1 MGTVRNLRLVKDSD
15 IAEDEGS
22 IPEEE
27 QSTLFTN
34 DETPMDS
41 QEIDIE
47 VLDDEPDEDFKI
59 TAEKIVKTL
68 PTDVTLI
75 VQNNSYTLEVLES
88 YKQILSEKLRTVLQQ
103 EGHRSANFRRYGE
116 ILRNI
121 STAIK
126 LKTDFIRDLFRKL
139 TKAAPESIAK
149 TSYATILHY
158 QKSLLD
164 YHEIITYRQ
173 AKLQQEL
180 SVLKGVLEKLDDTFV
195 ILRKRAKEIS
205 ELIFSIT
212 DEEIASYPPQE
223 LEEFRA
229 ILESS
234 LDSDI
239 QNHETDKETARYAL
253 LKVLEAIG
261 IQTLSFKE
269 NRKYQEILNDIEWH
283 LGYEKADFVNTI
295 LQRFSSLSP
304 REIARKSDAT
314 LIKHNL
320 FLLSH
325 FTLLLEGQDNLHI
338 IEQYNETSRRLSEA
352 LNIKLN
358 PYKEQLG
365 LRICD
370 DLTGIHPDE
379 LAAYQTIDRIRG
391 YRKIL
396 ESSIAASENDD
407 EESPE
412 LLIRRKTL
420 VKVLEAEGIQTLM
433 WKDPDKHKKYQEILG
448 HIEQN
453 LLSFK
458 DEFLQDR
465 LKRFAGL
472 AAEEIAQKYR
482 VNTIKHNV
490 LLLARLSLLL
500 NMQENVEL
508 MFDYY
513 AVSKNIF
520 EALNLK
526 LEEGKTHKEDT
537 DKFRNEAK
545 EVLME
550 SDLFRTLSN
559 TAVENIVDRFESLS
573 YKKGAIIITKGQKG
587 DAFYVV
593 KQGSV
598 KVCLPSKG
606 GREIQLAVLTKSD
619 CFGEMS
625 LLTGNPA
632 SATIVSM
639 EAVELLRLSEEAFND
654 ILVEYPV
661 LNRYF
666 HRILSERLRFTSA
679 KAKNGELHKGL
690 TGKLSTISLE
700 ELIQT
705 LYTAN
710 KTGILTVDNNS
721 DKGKIFIKNGL
732 VIHAMT
738 KSLKGEQAFFRVM
751 TWHDATFRFV
761 PGEVNVERSVTMNVH
776 GLLLE
781 AMKRI
786 DDMRQIKHL

>member
-1 MGTVRNLRLVKDSD
+1 MMSVVKKLQLVKNSDIDGNGQGTV
-15 IAEDEGS
+15 EGENEV
-22 IPEEE
+22 IENEE
-27 QSTLFTN
+27 
-34 DETPMDS
+34 M
-41 QEIDIE
+41 DIE
-47 VLDDEPDEDFKI
+47 ILDDEQEEVGV
-59 TAEKIVKTL
+59 TARTIARML

-88 YKQILSEKLRTVLQQ
+88 YKHIISEEMRAILQK
-103 EGHRSANFRRYGE
+103 EGHRSPNFRRYGE

-121 STAIK
+121 TTAIK

-139 TKAAPESIAK
+139 VKTAPEELAK
-149 TSYATILHY
+149 TSYATIVHY
-158 QKSLLD
+158 QKSLCD
-164 YHEIITYRQ
+164 YQEIVTYKQ
-173 AKLQQEL
+173 ARLNQEL
-180 SVLKGVLEKLDDTFV
+180 KVLKEVLGKLDTTFV
-195 ILRKRAKEIS
+195 VLRKRAKEIS
-205 ELIFSIT
+205 ELISSIT

-229 ILESS
+229 ILESA
-234 LDSDI
+234 LDEKGGEQS
-239 QNHETDKETARYAL
+239 QTRMTSRQSL

-261 IQTLSFKE
+261 IQALSFKE
-269 NRKYQEILNDIEWH
+269 NRKYQEILSDIEWY
-283 LGYEKADFVNTI
+283 LGNEKAAFVTTI
-295 LQRFSSLSP
+295 LNRFSDLTP
-304 REIARKSDAT
+304 REVARKYDT
-314 LIKHNL
+314 TIIKHHL

-325 FTLLLEGQDNLHI
+325 FTLLLDSQDNLQI
-338 IEQYNETSRRLSEA
+338 IEHYNEISRRLSEA

-358 PYKEQLG
+358 PYKAQLG

-370 DLTGIHPDE
+370 DLAGIYSDE
-379 LAAYQTIDRIRG
+379 LAAYQTFERIQE

-396 ESSIAASENDD
+396 ESSIAASED
-407 EESPE
+407 EEDAPD

-433 WKDPDKHKKYQEILG
+433 WEDPEKHKKYQETLA

-453 LLSFK
+453 LVPFK
-458 DEFLQDR
+458 EEFLKER
-465 LKRFAGL
+465 LERFSGL
-472 AAEEIAQKYR
+472 SPQTIAQKYR

-490 LLLARLSLLL
+490 LLLSRLSLLL
-500 NMQENVEL
+500 NRQENVDL
-508 MFDYY
+508 MYDYY
-513 AVSKNIF
+513 KVSKNIF

-526 LEEGKTHKEDT
+526 LEETKLQQEDSNE
-537 DKFRNEAK
+537 FRKDAK
-545 EVLME
+545 AVLLE

-559 TAVENIVDRFESLS
+559 TALERIVDNVMLIKKEKESV
-573 YKKGAIIITKGQKG
+573 IIQKGQKG
-587 DAFYVV
+587 DAFYVIN
-593 KQGSV
+593 KGSV
-598 KVCLPSKG
+598 KVSLPSKG
-606 GREIQLAVLTKSD
+606 GKEIHIATLTKSD

-632 SATIVSM
+632 SATIKCL
-639 EAVELLRLSEEAFND
+639 EDVELLKLSEEHFND
-654 ILVEYPV
+654 MLLEYPV

-666 HRILSERLRFTSA
+666 HRILSERLRDASTQT
-679 KAKNGELHKGL
+679 KDGELQKGL

-710 KTGILTVDNNS
+710 KTGVLTVDNNG

-738 KSLKGEQAFFRVM
+738 KSLKGEQAFFRMM
-751 TWHDATFRFV
+751 TWHDATFRFI
-761 PGEVNVERSVTMNVH
+761 PGEVNVERTVTMNVH